1 MALQLVQMN
10 LNLGITTFQRERGE
24 VRRDRG
30 TRMFSVLMP
39 AGHKQRQREQV
50 AKTLLTG
57 GEEGRLTQPSVARP
71 HKVIRNQGGEVHGY
85 ILKTGQKAGPWKSPE
100 DQCGRGIRRGHL
112 AGSSLASVRV

>member
-1 MALQLVQMN
+1 MALQLVQM
-10 LNLGITTFQRERGE
+10 NLGITTFQRERGE
-24 VRRDRG
+24 VRRD
-30 TRMFSVLMP
+30 MFSVLMP

-57 GEEGRLTQPSVARP
+57 WEEGRLTQPSVARP

-85 ILKTGQKAGPWKSPE
+85 ILKSSQKAGPWKSPE
-100 DQCGRGIRRGHL
+100 GQRGRGIRRGHL